1 MIRVADL
8 FCGAGGETTGIMQ
21 ALGAIGGR
29 HDVAAVNHWDVAIET
44 HRRNHPDTRSYCM
57 SLEQLDPLSVF
68 GAGQKLDLLWA
79 SPECTHFS
87 SARGGRPCSDQS
99 RASAWLILKWLSE
112 LYCRRVILENVPEF
126 LSWGPLGA
134 DGRPLV
140 SGKGKLF
147 EAFVSSLKALG
158 YRVDHRLLCAAD
170 YGDPTTRTR
179 FFLQAVRG
187 NGRIVWPEPTHAETP
202 GLFGRAPWVP
212 ARDIID
218 WSIRGESIINRARPL
233 APATMRR
240 IEAGIRRYWG
250 EWAEP
255 FLVILRGTSTTRD
268 IDAPVPTVT
277 SGGGHFGL
285 VKPFMVPFYG
295 ERSGQ
300 DPRTHDIGE
309 PVPTI
314 PASGGGKFGVIEPF
328 LVRYNGSH
336 PGKTDGDRR
345 TQDSDRPVGAL
356 DTSNR
361 YGVVEP
367 FILHQDAPGR
377 PRGMGEPVPTIRSR
391 NGHGLV
397 EPFLVKYYGTAD
409 AVPTRIPLGAVT
421 TKDRYGLVE
430 GYAGLDITFRMLQP
444 HELAAAQGF
453 PAGYDFA
460 GTKTD
465 QVKQIGNA
473 VPVGLARALALEA
486 LSA

>member
-21 ALGAIGGR
+21 ALGSIGGR

-44 HRRNHPDTRSYCM
+44 HKRNHPDTRSYCI

-68 GAGQKLDLLWA
+68 GSGQKLDLLWA
-79 SPECTHFS
+79 SPECTHHS
-87 SARGGRPCSDQS
+87 NARGGRPCSDQS

-126 LSWGPLGA
+126 LNWGPLGA
-134 DGRPLV
+134 DGRPIA

-147 EAFVSSLKALG
+147 DAFVSSLKALG

-218 WSIRGESIINRARPL
+218 WSIRGDSIINRARPL

-250 EWAEP
+250 EYAEP
-255 FLVILRGTSTTRD
+255 FLMAIDNRSSDGSCSRSMDEPVGT
-268 IDAPVPTVT
+268 IVT
-277 SGGGHFGL
+277 KNRYGL
-285 VKPFMVPFYG
+285 VQPFMVPFYG

-300 DPRTHDIGE
+300 DPRTHGISE

-314 PASGGGKFGVIEPF
+314 PASGGGKFSV
-328 LVRYNGSH
+328 
-336 PGKTDGDRR
+336 
-345 TQDSDRPVGAL
+345 
-356 DTSNR
+356 
-361 YGVVEP
+361 
-367 FILHQDAPGR
+367 
-377 PRGMGEPVPTIRSR
+377 
-391 NGHGLV
+391 V

-409 AVPTRIPLGAVT
+409 AARMRIPLGAVT